1 MVAPA
6 DLQRILGKLAA
17 PGTRSV
23 SVSQLARVLTQ
34 LGESPFSE
42 TTLSSAL
49 TADGVKR
56 DDQGGVSIEEFIGWA
71 FGGSAPAKEDL
82 GRVWNFS
89 AGPSMMPLEVLQ
101 TMHGEFFNYRG
112 TSGSCVMELSHR
124 SKEMINITAECE
136 KDFRD
141 LLDVPAEYK
150 VVFQQGGA
158 SGQFAAIPMNMMG
171 TKGKADY
178 LVTGRW
184 GELAWKECEKF
195 GVSNAAC
202 TAKSSK
208 FTHIPK
214 PEEWTLDPG
223 AAYVHYCV
231 NETVH
236 GVEFNYIPEVGDV
249 PLVADVSSNIM
260 SRPIDFRKHA
270 VVYAGIQKNMGP
282 AGLAAT
288 VMRPDVYSGK
298 DRLKICP
305 TILDWK
311 ATADSDQMPNTPACW
326 NLYVMGEYMKYSKKV
341 GGVPYWEELSTT
353 KSVLLYDTIKSS
365 GGFYTCPVED
375 SCRSR
380 INVPF
385 YVGDNDA
392 VLTKKFLAE
401 AQKVK
406 LFQLAG
412 HRSVGGIR
420 ASLYNGMPMEGVQC
434 LTDFMKAFYDE
445 NRS

>member
-1 MVAPA
+1 MAAPA
-6 DLQRILGKLAA
+6 DLRVLLGQLAA
-17 PGTRSV
+17 PGTRAV
-23 SVSQLARVLTQ
+23 SVAELAQVLTQ
-34 LGESPFSE
+34 LGEVPFSE
-42 TTLSSAL
+42 ETLGKAL
-49 TADGVKR
+49 AENGVMR
-56 DDQGGVSIEEFIGWA
+56 DDKGAVSIEDFVSWM
-71 FGGSAPAKEDL
+71 FGGSAPAKDDL

-101 TMHGEFFNYRG
+101 TVHGEFFNYG
-112 TSGSCVMELSHR
+112 GSSGSCVMELSHR

-141 LLDVPAEYK
+141 LLDVPADYK
-150 VVFQQGGA
+150 VVLQQGGA

-171 TKGKADY
+171 TKGRADY

-184 GELAWKECEKF
+184 GELAWKECEKY

-202 TAKSSK
+202 IAKATK
-208 FTHIPK
+208 YTHIPK

-236 GVEFNYIPEVGDV
+236 GVEFNFVPEVGDV

-260 SRPIDFRKHA
+260 SRPIEFRKHA

-288 VMRPDVYSGK
+288 VIREDVYSGK
-298 DRLKICP
+298 DRLRICP

-311 ATADSDQMPNTPACW
+311 ATADSGQMPNTPACW
-326 NLYVMGEYMKYSKKV
+326 NLYVMGEYLKYSKKV
-341 GGVPYWEELSTT
+341 GGVPYWNELSNA
-353 KSVLLYDTIKSS
+353 KSVLLYDTIKASD
-365 GGFYTCPVED
+365 GFYTCPVEE

-385 YVGDNDA
+385 VIGGNDTA
-392 VLTKKFLAE
+392 LTKKFLEEAE
-401 AQKVK
+401 KVK

-420 ASLYNGMPMEGVQC
+420 ASLYNGMPMEGVHC

-445 NRS
+445 NRA